1 MHNGQGTDLTQPV
14 MNAPY
19 INTLDQIDHA
29 SVLAV
34 RAARIRRLRGYID
47 RLWPK
52 GHPTRF
58 VHVSGTNGKGSV
70 CRFLEAGFSLA
81 GTAGSYTG
89 PHLYDYRDRFSVNGR
104 AVTAPEI
111 TLAWEEVVW
120 PLCVEIAETNP
131 EHIPD
136 YAMCGILLALVLF
149 DRRGVQWAAMETG
162 CGGRYDGRM
171 ALDVD
176 ATVLTNVGDDHP
188 GTLGD
193 TRWQRAIEKAG
204 SARKDVP
211 MFIGDIDGEEGEAAR
226 QICAHIGAPVHAV
239 GSRKAQALKAEL
251 AAAYPQG
258 LTADS
263 MLHSDHQLANAALAM
278 SVIARLAPHIRRPDV
293 LEKLANL
300 TYEGRFQQI
309 ESGVYIDVAHNPNK
323 VAALMTDVRTRL
335 GNARVA
341 YVLGMSESRNAA
353 ALFGDLAASAVH
365 LVVTEG
371 SFKATPAEEVAA
383 ILRSLN
389 PKIPVEVMAD
399 PRAAVARAKEVR
411 HHGGADAVVV
421 TGSTY
426 MLDAAFNPDPY
437 MRKINSSYGWRFDRP
452 AA

>member
-1 MHNGQGTDLTQPV
+1 MDNGQASDMLENQ

-19 INTLDQIDHA
+19 INVLDQIDHA
-29 SVLAV
+29 AVLAPRV
-34 RAARIRRLRGYID
+34 ARIRRLRGYIR
-47 RLWPK
+47 RLWPN

-70 CRFLEAGFSLA
+70 SRFLETGFSLL

-104 AVTAPEI
+104 AVTPAEV

-120 PLCVEIAETNP
+120 PLCVELAETNP

-136 YAMCGILLALVLF
+136 YSMCGILLALVLF

-171 ALDVD
+171 ALDVE

-211 MFIGDIDGEEGEAAR
+211 MFIGDIEDEEGEAVR
-226 QICAHIGAPVHAV
+226 QICAHIGAPLHTV
-239 GSRKAQALKAEL
+239 GKRRAQSLRAEL
-251 AAAYPQG
+251 KAAYPKG
-258 LTADS
+258 LPANS
-263 MLHSDHQLANAALAM
+263 MLHSDHQLANAALAI
-278 SVIARLAPHIRRPDV
+278 SVVARLAPQVSRPDM
-293 LEKLANL
+293 LEKLAGM

-309 ESGVYIDVAHNPNK
+309 ESGVYVDVAHNPNK
-323 VAALMTDVRTRL
+323 VAALMHDVRIRL

-341 YVLGMSESRNAA
+341 YVLGMSESRHAGA
-353 ALFGDLAASAVH
+353 MFADLAASAVH

-383 ILRSLN
+383 IIRTLN
-389 PKIPVEVMAD
+389 PKIPVEVITD
-399 PRAAVARAKEVR
+399 PRAAVARAKEVK

-426 MLDAAFNPDPY
+426 MLDAAFNTDPY
-437 MRKINSSYGWRFDRP
+437 MRKINSSYGWRFDKP